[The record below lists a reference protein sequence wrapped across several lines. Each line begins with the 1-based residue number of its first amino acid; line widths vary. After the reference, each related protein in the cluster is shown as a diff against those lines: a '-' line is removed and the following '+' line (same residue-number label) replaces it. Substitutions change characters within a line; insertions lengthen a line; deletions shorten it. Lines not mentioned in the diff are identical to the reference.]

1 MIKITDYIY
10 IFSKLTTSLVLFL
23 VIIIM
28 GYTLFKSY
36 NGIDQKNT
44 AIKDYINLLSDK
56 VLLNSNDL
64 KGIKTN
70 LKFNKDQ
77 TEKIKLLISKNN
89 QNDLTKQVDKLFAI
103 NKALSDKIDK
113 IYLINQKGNKSADI
127 DYSNKNKGDLLNII
141 LLKYKNAEDITEE
154 IDLLEKSLSPQ
165 NSAVFEKINLLK
177 LNRFYGFKN
186 LNELFEKSYIIFI
199 KENFLKKN
207 QGSVMNF
214 LSRFITIKPSNLSVY
229 EDEELNILMSAKKY
243 MEVDDIGKSLEYIL
257 LLDGSE
263 IIFSD
268 WVSQVKN
275 FLEFESSLEQII

>member
-103 NKALSDKIDK
+103 NKALSDKNMIK
-113 IYLINQKGNKSADI
+113 
-127 DYSNKNKGDLLNII
+127 
-141 LLKYKNAEDITEE
+141 
-154 IDLLEKSLSPQ
+154 
-165 NSAVFEKINLLK
+165 
-177 LNRFYGFKN
+177 
-186 LNELFEKSYIIFI
+186 FI
-199 KENFLKKN
+199 
-207 QGSVMNF
+207 
-214 LSRFITIKPSNLSVY
+214 
-229 EDEELNILMSAKKY
+229 
-243 MEVDDIGKSLEYIL
+243 
-257 LLDGSE
+257 
-263 IIFSD
+263 
-268 WVSQVKN
+268 
-275 FLEFESSLEQII
+275 